1 MKLSISSVLLIFT
14 QILSAQK
21 TDCAEIKTELQSTKV
36 QNTELSKQVD
46 YYKETLS
53 LLTPIRTVNIDGM
66 EINIT
71 KIVGSQKEKSLSV
84 TLVYQNKDS
93 ETRSFF
99 QCEQAFLIDA
109 QGNQFQTFE
118 VYVSPNKG
126 IRTEKI
132 LPNIPTK
139 ATITFKTTDPTNPI
153 DPAIPTIKIL
163 ALKVY
168 AKNHMDSPYSAIFEN
183 IPVVWE

>member
-1 MKLSISSVLLIFT
+1 MKLAISSVLLIFT

-21 TDCAEIKTELQSTKV
+21 TDCSDVKLDLQNSKV
-36 QNTELSKQVD
+36 QNAELSKQVE
-46 YYKETLS
+46 YYKETLN
-53 LLTPIRTVNIDGM
+53 LLKPIRTVNIDGM

-71 KIVGSQKEKSLSV
+71 KIVGSQKDKRLSV
-84 TLVYQNKDS
+84 TIVYQNKES

-99 QCEQAFLIDA
+99 QCEQAFLIDL

-118 VYVSPNKG
+118 VYVAPNKG
-126 IRTEKI
+126 IRAEKI

-139 ATITFKTTDPTNPI
+139 ASIAFKTTEPTNPI
-153 DPAIPTIKIL
+153 EPTTPVIRTL
-163 ALKVY
+163 TLKVF